1 MMTSARLAAPGRRSG
16 AGRRLGSQVSV
27 ERFHALACAHP
38 DRTNRGCARG
48 WDRLIV
54 HSVIAGSNRHPV
66 ALRHAA
72 CFNPDGRTGSHPLV
86 PWLGAVIPAEQLRRA
101 ALPFASRSRP
111 IICMN
116 QPRAHHGHNPLA
128 RSGPTRC
135 LPGHSVRRAAL
146 SAWPGNGTSRPP
158 TGCRHGL
165 RRRFCYG
172 VVQHGRST
180 APKPETG
187 RVQLTQRRR
196 AAPSR
201 ALKVLFA
208 SKANGRARP
217 PSGPTR
223 PRGFAPN
230 EPRRAA
236 VACYDCLISTMPS
249 PAASRIIPRAG
260 RHRGAG
266 GPGAWCRT

>member
-1 MMTSARLAAPGRRSG
+1 VNEA
-16 AGRRLGSQVSV
+16 
-27 ERFHALACAHP
+27 
-38 DRTNRGCARG
+38 
-48 WDRLIV
+48 
-54 HSVIAGSNRHPV
+54 IAG
-66 ALRHAA
+66 
-72 CFNPDGRTGSHPLV
+72 
-86 PWLGAVIPAEQLRRA
+86 
-101 ALPFASRSRP
+101 
-111 IICMN
+111 
-116 QPRAHHGHNPLA
+116 
-128 RSGPTRC
+128 C

-208 SKANGRARP
+208 SKAHGRARP
-217 PSGPTR
+217 PSGITR

-230 EPRRAA
+230 ELRRAPSLVMVALSPPCHLRPHRASYPGPVATVAPGAPAPGAAHEA
-236 VACYDCLISTMPS
+236 VAPRVTHVRHLIIDRGTL
-249 PAASRIIPRAG
+249 
-260 RHRGAG
+260 RH
-266 GPGAWCRT
+266 